1 MKEMSMMQQLY
12 PKINNIAMDAF
23 ELVFTIKMQRVV
35 ETVTLTQV
43 VERIQSRL
51 QFADDTTTLIMNMR
65 EKEYGY

>member
-1 MKEMSMMQQLY
+1 MKEISMMQQLY

-23 ELVFTIKMQRVV
+23 ELAFTIKMQRVV
-35 ETVTLTQV
+35 ETVTLNQV

-51 QFADDTTTLIMNMR
+51 RFADDTTALILNMR

>member
-1 MKEMSMMQQLY
+1 MNEMSMMQQLY

-23 ELVFTIKMQRVV
+23 ELVFAIKMQRVA
-35 ETVTLTQV
+35 ETVTLAQV

-51 QFADDTTTLIMNMR
+51 QFADDTTTLIQNMR

>member
-35 ETVTLTQV
+35 ETVTLNQV
-43 VERIQSRL
+43 VERIQFRL
-51 QFADDTTTLIMNMR
+51 QFADDTTALILNMR